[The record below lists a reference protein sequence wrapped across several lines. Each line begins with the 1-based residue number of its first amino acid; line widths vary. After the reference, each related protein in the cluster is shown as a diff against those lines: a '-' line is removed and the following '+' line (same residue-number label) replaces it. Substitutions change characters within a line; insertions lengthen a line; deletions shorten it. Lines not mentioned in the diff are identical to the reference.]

1 MTKYDL
7 AVWACYLF
15 LLTLPWTIEYLPPR
29 RKQK

>member
-1 MTKYDL
+1 MTMYDII
-7 AVWACYLF
+7 VWGIYTF